1 MRSGHA
7 PSPAG
12 GPAALPDARA
22 WRAKKIPGSKLRAAA
37 TLLVLAAAAAAF
49 LQYGGA
55 GAPQAG
61 AWIVAPSVPEWLQMP
76 DAIPGG
82 AFAQVQ
88 DTAFIT
94 TWNAGPSP
102 HTISIPLEVHPGGTI
117 TIDWGDGNTDDV
129 TANGTQSHTYS
140 DSEDYLV
147 SMTGDLSRINLG
159 IGSTAAS
166 KLASIDQW
174 GDIEW
179 SSMEQAFKSSFNMVY
194 NATDSPDLSGVTS
207 TNQMFSFAVLFDGN
221 LSEWDTS
228 SVTDMANMFE
238 SAVLFDGNLSEWD
251 TSSVTHMSNMFRE
264 ASAFDGN
271 LSEWDTSSVT
281 HMSNMFREASAFNGN
296 LSKWN
301 VSSVTRM
308 NGMFNDA
315 TSFEQNLGE
324 WYVIPAD
331 TAYDVSEET
340 LSVTTISAQNSKLD
354 GHNPNYGI
362 GSGGDSDSFNMTGNA
377 LTFKATPSTGIYTVN
392 VTAPG
397 GNFGTGNHHRVLD
410 VTVTGQGNQPP
421 VVTAGGSA
429 SAYEGSVGRLEGTAT
444 DPDAADALTYEWTH
458 DGAQSLGITIA
469 DDAAPSTTF
478 AVTGNVTS
486 DTQVTFTLAV
496 GDGTPPAVT
505 ASTDV
510 NILDSSGAFITT
522 WEPTGSENR
531 VIIAVAAPS
540 GAQYVIDWGDG
551 AQSDQ
556 DDFSVGF
563 QSRRYDEAGT
573 YRIVIDGDIGR
584 VFQID
589 GATTANLLK
598 SIDQWGDIKWTSM
611 QDAFR
616 RASGMTY
623 NATDAPDL
631 SGVTDMHSMFRGA
644 TLFDGDISE
653 WDVSGVTDMTLMFAN
668 ARSFNQPLD
677 SWNVSGV
684 TDMNSMFHGARSF
697 NQLLDSWNVSG
708 VTDMSYMFSNTSFD
722 HPLNLWNVSGVT
734 DMESMFEGAILFDQN
749 LGEWYVI
756 PADTAYGISE
766 GTLSVTT
773 ISAQNAVLD
782 GHNPNY
788 GIGSGGDSDS
798 FSMTG
803 NTLTFK
809 ATPSAG
815 SYTVNVT
822 APGGDFGTGN
832 HHRVLDVT
840 VTGQGNQPPT
850 VTGITGATAID
861 EGMSDTLTGT
871 ATDGDGTI
879 SSYLWSVD
887 DASAV
892 TITSG
897 NSATLQYTASQVD
910 SDTPVTFTLTVTDDD
925 RATASLDYP
934 VTVRDVPPLPGTFEA
949 TITPPVSP
957 TNQDPTFGVT
967 FGSDVPAGEFAAD
980 DVDTSPSGLAVS
992 VSDSGTGFSFTIN
1005 GAPDGMITAHV
1016 PAGAVSDAGG
1026 DSNAASNRV
1035 SVTVDKT
1042 GPQITSARASGSDTI
1057 TVSFSEG
1064 IRGSTAASDWLL
1076 QGAPGVAVDS
1086 ATGLPGGSVTLGLSE
1101 DLPEDRPELTLDYSG
1116 SGIQDLAGNPLGVAA
1131 DIDVRYQ
1138 SSGRSQGQ
1146 SAPPVV
1152 DIGSVIKSYPQSV
1165 PEWVSQAAGARD
1177 PGTPIP
1183 PISVNGTFAFPLE
1196 MNSLGYLLDGSLNTL
1211 VPHAVAAG
1219 QPVTIKVTVH
1229 DPTPIAYFAV
1239 YLNLQG
1245 NEISHLQ
1252 SDAQMIWDSG
1262 QVRIIDPNGL
1272 IRNATITISEDPD
1285 DPAKKTATLTASFSE
1300 EMGMTNMV
1308 IRTWN
1313 SAGQLATVQI
1323 FDAIDVRAQEPEP
1336 VAVDPEPAETEPE
1349 PVAVDSEPAAVD
1361 DSAERDVLAIRMW
1374 SGFEPESIS
1383 DAQLLASL
1391 GLDYPGVDIP
1401 SWVMT
1406 ELGPLVAKGDI
1417 TAGEFKIALEYVLGN
1432 A

>member
-1 MRSGHA
+1 M
-7 PSPAG
+7 
-12 GPAALPDARA
+12 
-22 WRAKKIPGSKLRAAA
+22 
-37 TLLVLAAAAAAF
+37 
-49 LQYGGA
+49 
-55 GAPQAG
+55 
-61 AWIVAPSVPEWLQMP
+61 
-76 DAIPGG
+76 
-82 AFAQVQ
+82 
-88 DTAFIT
+88 
-94 TWNAGPSP
+94 
-102 HTISIPLEVHPGGTI
+102 
-117 TIDWGDGNTDDV
+117 
-129 TANGTQSHTYS
+129 
-140 DSEDYLV
+140 
-147 SMTGDLSRINLG
+147 
-159 IGSTAAS
+159 
-166 KLASIDQW
+166 
-174 GDIEW
+174 
-179 SSMEQAFKSSFNMVY
+179 
-194 NATDSPDLSGVTS
+194 
-207 TNQMFSFAVLFDGN
+207 
-221 LSEWDTS
+221 
-228 SVTDMANMFE
+228 
-238 SAVLFDGNLSEWD
+238 
-251 TSSVTHMSNMFRE
+251 
-264 ASAFDGN
+264 
-271 LSEWDTSSVT
+271 
-281 HMSNMFREASAFNGN
+281 
-296 LSKWN
+296 
-301 VSSVTRM
+301 
-308 NGMFNDA
+308 
-315 TSFEQNLGE
+315 
-324 WYVIPAD
+324 
-331 TAYDVSEET
+331 
-340 LSVTTISAQNSKLD
+340 
-354 GHNPNYGI
+354 
-362 GSGGDSDSFNMTGNA
+362 
-377 LTFKATPSTGIYTVN
+377 
-392 VTAPG
+392 
-397 GNFGTGNHHRVLD
+397 
-410 VTVTGQGNQPP
+410 
-421 VVTAGGSA
+421 
-429 SAYEGSVGRLEGTAT
+429 
-444 DPDAADALTYEWTH
+444 
-458 DGAQSLGITIA
+458 
-469 DDAAPSTTF
+469 
-478 AVTGNVTS
+478 
-486 DTQVTFTLAV
+486 
-496 GDGTPPAVT
+496 
-505 ASTDV
+505 

-684 TDMNSMFHGARSF
+684 TNMDSMFSGARSF
-697 NQLLDSWNVSG
+697 NQLLD
-708 VTDMSYMFSNTSFD
+708 
-722 HPLNLWNVSGVT
+722 LWNVSGVT
-734 DMESMFEGAILFDQN
+734 DMGAMFASTPFDQPLDSWSVSGVTNMESMFDGASDFNQPLDSWDVSGVTDMEFMFRDATSFEQN
-749 LGEWYVI
+749 LGEWYIV
-756 PADTAYGISE
+756 PADVAYGISE
-766 GTLSVTT
+766 GTLNVTT
-773 ISAQNAVLD
+773 ISAQNSVLD
-782 GHNPNY
+782 RHDPDY
-788 GIGSGGDSDS
+788 TIDSGGDSEL
-798 FSMTG
+798 FNMTG
-803 NTLTFK
+803 NTLMFI
-809 ATPSAG
+809 ATPASG
-815 SYTVNVT
+815 TYDVNVT
-822 APGGDFGTGN
+822 APGGNFGTN
-832 HHRVLDVT
+832 NHRVLSVT
-840 VTGQGNQPPT
+840 VTDTPNQPPT

-910 SDTPVTFTLTVTDDD
+910 SDTTVTFTLTVTDDD

-967 FGSDVPAGEFAAD
+967 FGSAVPAGEFAAD

-992 VSDSGTGFSFTIN
+992 VSDSGTGFRFTIT

-1026 DSNAASNRV
+1026 DSNAASNRA

-1064 IRGSTAASDWLL
+1064 VRGTTVISDWSLG
-1076 QGAPGVAVDS
+1076 GAPGVAVDS

-1131 DIDVRYQ
+1131 DIAVRYQ

-1196 MNSLGYLLDGSLNTL
+1196 INSLGYLLDGSLNTL
-1211 VPHAVAAG
+1211 VPHVVAAG
-1219 QPVTIKVTVH
+1219 QPVTIKVAVH

-1262 QVRIIDPNGL
+1262 EVRIIDPDGL
-1272 IRNATITISEDPD
+1272 MQDVAIILSEDPD
-1285 DPAKKTATLTASFSE
+1285 DPARKTFTVTVTPSE
-1300 EMGMTNMV
+1300 GIGETNMV

-1313 SAGQLATVQI
+1313 AAGQITEVKI
-1323 FDAIDVRAQEPEP
+1323 FDALDVRAPELEPKP
-1336 VAVDPEPAETEPE
+1336 VAVDPEPEAPPAMIDPAPE
-1349 PVAVDSEPAAVD
+1349 PAGEP
-1361 DSAERDVLAIRMW
+1361 DSADGSSLQAIRMW
-1374 SGFEPESIS
+1374 SGFEPESIT
-1383 DAQLLASL
+1383 DAELLEAL
-1391 GLDYPGVDIP
+1391 GLDYPGADVP

-1406 ELGPLVAKGDI
+1406 ELGVLVVMNLVTVD
-1417 TAGEFKIALEYVLGN
+1417 EFKTALEYVMGHVPGN